1 MTGVPL
7 AEIEVGTHTTAQF
20 LGMTFNV
27 DTIISTVI
35 VGIVIILL
43 GFFLRSQVTSKAV
56 PGRIQLFWET
66 LVGAIRGQVE
76 QLMGVSVA
84 PYTIPLGV
92 ALFLFILFSNWIEL
106 IPTRH
111 RLPAPTADANTT
123 YALALLVIIWVHV
136 ASIRRNGPGRYF
148 AHYAQPNLGLVPLNI
163 LEEIVKPVSLSLRLF
178 GNIFAGGIMIS
189 IIGLLPAAVL
199 WLPHGLWTL
208 FDMFVGVIQAVIFT
222 LLTITYFSLQLAP
235 AGNH

>member
-1 MTGVPL
+1 VTGVPL
-7 AEIEVGTHTTAQF
+7 AEIEVGTHTTATF
-20 LGMTFNV
+20 LGLTFNV
-27 DTIISTVI
+27 DTIISTVVVSI
-35 VGIVIILL
+35 VVLAL
-43 GFFLRSQVTSKAV
+43 GFFLRARITSRAV

-66 LVGAIRGQVE
+66 LVGAIQGQVE

-106 IPTRH
+106 IPTAH
-111 RLPAPTADANTT
+111 HLPAPTADANTT

-136 ASIRRNGPGRYF
+136 ASIRHNGPGRYL
-148 AHYAQPNLGLVPLNI
+148 AHYTQPNPGLLPLNV
-163 LEEIVKPVSLSLRLF
+163 LEEVVKPVSLSLRLF

-189 IIGLLPAAVL
+189 IIGLLPSFVL
-199 WLPHGLWTL
+199 WLPQGLWTL

-235 AGNH
+235 ASNH